1 MNIVQ
6 FRVVYTIHEKE
17 VYNDIYIYI
26 YIYIHVLVYT
36 KSMENIRYCIDYG
49 KDCEI
54 TRKAVRINAHS
65 NMRMS
70 SVRKDMMG
78 KN

>member
-1 MNIVQ
+1 
-6 FRVVYTIHEKE
+6 
-17 VYNDIYIYI
+17 
-26 YIYIHVLVYT
+26 
-36 KSMENIRYCIDYG
+36 MENIRYCIDYG